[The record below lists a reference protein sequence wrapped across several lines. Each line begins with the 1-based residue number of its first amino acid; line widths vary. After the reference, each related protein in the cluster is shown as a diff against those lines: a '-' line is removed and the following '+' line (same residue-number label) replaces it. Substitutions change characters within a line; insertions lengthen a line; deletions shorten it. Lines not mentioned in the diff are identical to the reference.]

1 MTYKG
6 DPIAEK
12 LDQLAEAT
20 RIPALQRKLQ
30 ARDPMRFRVLP
41 SVLLALAVA
50 GMAVQIG
57 WGGLSGFWIVWAGWM
72 GSFMCQ
78 PFGPMGGARAR
89 KLDEREAAIVRQG
102 HFTGMMWALG
112 VAVLGSLVITFCTVW
127 TMAGMAGLWAPR
139 TPVDWMTITL
149 FLLAVEMNVAVL
161 AASAAMPDPLEDDEE

>member
-20 RIPALQRKLQ
+20 RIPALQRKFQ

-50 GMAVQIG
+50 RMAVQIG
-57 WGGLSGFWIVWAGWM
+57 WDDLSGFWIVWAGWM

-139 TPVDWMTITL
+139 TPMDWMTITL

-161 AASAAMPDPLEDDEE
+161 ATSAAMPDPLEDDEE

>member
-12 LDQLAEAT
+12 LDRLAEFT
-20 RIPALQRKLQ
+20 GVPRLQRKMQ

-50 GMAVQIG
+50 GLGVQIG
-57 WGGLSGFWIVWAGWM
+57 RGGLAGFWIVWAGWM

-78 PFGPMGGARAR
+78 PFGPMGRPDGR

-112 VAVLGSLVITFCTVW
+112 VATLGSL
-127 TMAGMAGLWAPR
+127 
-139 TPVDWMTITL
+139 TITL
-149 FLLAVEMNVAVL
+149 FLPAVEMNVAVL
-161 AASAAMPDPLEDDEE
+161 AASAATPEPLEDDEE